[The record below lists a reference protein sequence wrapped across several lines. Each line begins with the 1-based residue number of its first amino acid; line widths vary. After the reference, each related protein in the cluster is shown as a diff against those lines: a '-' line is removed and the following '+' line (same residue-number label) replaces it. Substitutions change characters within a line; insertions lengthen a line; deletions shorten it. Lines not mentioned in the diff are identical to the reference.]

1 MARKK
6 KEDFDVVT
14 ASQTED
20 GTLVITTAAEFTEE
34 QLENVIKHAVATY
47 DPENKQY
54 ATYLKISA
62 SSETMTVDR
71 VDELARGLQSSL
83 TNVQTVNGVIQNYIN
98 KDDLFRMAYDAV
110 SKNVNTEFKCS
121 FKQFSG
127 QRNKRKQVD
136 NARLVIEDFN
146 EQINVRRILRSAI
159 PMTYAEGNYIMYLRC
174 KDENY
179 IVDYYPLGIAEISDY
194 LENGSPIVLINMS
207 KLKSGLSKSFLKDKK
222 NKALF
227 FEKQEDEVKNNY
239 PDEVYQAYKNNDTY
253 AKLDARRCGVVRIDN
268 MEHKYGVSPLFCAL
282 KPALMLETFD
292 LADRVNAKAKAK
304 KIVVQFLDP
313 VLLGPNG
320 DRKGYS
326 EQAVAHDNLMRAWKQ
341 NTVLVTTP
349 PYVKDI
355 KYVEPKT
362 EMTNIE
368 TVKQYR
374 SREMSALG
382 IGFMNSDGQQTV
394 STAKV
399 SFDQLIRTVNQIGE
413 QIEDILKRWYR
424 IRLEDAGIDAMFSP
438 EVKITSSEMMSID
451 TKMSYAQK
459 LYTIFNASADTAFNA
474 IGISAAE
481 EVQKRLQERE
491 DGYED
496 ALSPRQT
503 SYTASGGSTGG
514 GGDGS
519 SDKKTGR
526 PKGEETEKQIYD
538 QQRNEDS
545 K

>member
-174 KDENY
+174 KDKNY

-194 LENGSPIVLINMS
+194 LENGNPIVLINMS

-268 MEHKYGVSPLFCAL
+268 MERKYGVSPLFCAL

-459 LYTIFNASADTAFNA
+459 LYTIFNASADTAFDA
-474 IGISAAE
+474 IGLSAAE

-496 ALSPRQT
+496 ALAPRQT
-503 SYTASGGSTGG
+503 SYTASGGSGSS
-514 GGDGS
+514 GD

>member
-14 ASQTED
+14 ASQTDD
-20 GTLVITTAAEFTEE
+20 GTVVITTAAEFTEE

-71 VDELARGLQSSL
+71 VGELARGLQSSL

-194 LENGSPIVLINMS
+194 LENGNPIVLINMS

-268 MEHKYGVSPLFCAL
+268 MERKYGVSPLFCAL

-459 LYTIFNASADTAFNA
+459 LYTIFNASADTAFDA
-474 IGISAAE
+474 IGLSAAE

-496 ALSPRQT
+496 ALAPRQT
-503 SYTASGGSTGG
+503 SYTASGGSGSS
-514 GGDGS
+514 GD

>member
-14 ASQTED
+14 ASQTDD

-194 LENGSPIVLINMS
+194 LENGNPIVLINMS

-268 MEHKYGVSPLFCAL
+268 MERKYGVSPLFCAL

-459 LYTIFNASADTAFNA
+459 LYTIFNASADTAFDA
-474 IGISAAE
+474 IGLSAAE

-496 ALSPRQT
+496 ALAPRQT
-503 SYTASGGSTGG
+503 SYTASGGSGSS
-514 GGDGS
+514 GD

-526 PKGEETEKQIYD
+526 PKGEKTEKQIYD
-538 QQRNEDS
+538 QQRNEDG

>member
-110 SKNVNTEFKCS
+110 LKNVNTEFKCS

-194 LENGSPIVLINMS
+194 LENGNPIVLINMS

-268 MEHKYGVSPLFCAL
+268 MERKYGVSPLFCAL

-304 KIVVQFLDP
+304 KIIVQFLDP

-320 DRKGYS
+320 DRKRYS

-459 LYTIFNASADTAFNA
+459 LYTIFNASADTAFDA
-474 IGISAAE
+474 IGLSAAE

-496 ALSPRQT
+496 ALAPRQT
-503 SYTASGGSTGG
+503 SYTASGDS
-514 GGDGS
+514 GS
-519 SDKKTGR
+519 SGDNDKKTGR

>member
-194 LENGSPIVLINMS
+194 LENGNPIVLINMS

-268 MEHKYGVSPLFCAL
+268 MERKYGVSPLFCAL

-424 IRLEDAGIDAMFSP
+424 IRLEDVGIDAMFSP

-459 LYTIFNASADTAFNA
+459 LYTIFNASADTAFDA
-474 IGISAAE
+474 IGLSAAE

-496 ALSPRQT
+496 ALAPRQT
-503 SYTASGGSTGG
+503 SYTASGGSGSS
-514 GGDGS
+514 GD

>member
-83 TNVQTVNGVIQNYIN
+83 INVQTVNGVIQNYIN

-194 LENGSPIVLINMS
+194 LENGNPIVLINMS

-268 MEHKYGVSPLFCAL
+268 MERKYGVSPLFCAL

-304 KIVVQFLDP
+304 KIIVQFLDP

-320 DRKGYS
+320 DRKRYS

-459 LYTIFNASADTAFNA
+459 LYTIFNASADTAFDA
-474 IGISAAE
+474 IGLSAAE

-496 ALSPRQT
+496 VLAPRRT
-503 SYTASGGSTGG
+503 SYTASGDSGSS
-514 GGDGS
+514 GD

>member
-6 KEDFDVVT
+6 KEDFDVAT

-174 KDENY
+174 KDKNY

-194 LENGSPIVLINMS
+194 LENGNPIVLINMS

-268 MEHKYGVSPLFCAL
+268 MERKYGVSPLFCAL

-459 LYTIFNASADTAFNA
+459 LYTIFNASADTAFDA
-474 IGISAAE
+474 IGLSAAE

-496 ALSPRQT
+496 ALAPRQT
-503 SYTASGGSTGG
+503 SYTASGGSGSS
-514 GGDGS
+514 GD

-545 K
+545 M

>member
-194 LENGSPIVLINMS
+194 LENGNPIILINMS

-268 MEHKYGVSPLFCAL
+268 MERKYGVSPLFCAL

-326 EQAVAHDNLMRAWKQ
+326 GQAVAHDNLMRAWKQ

-459 LYTIFNASADTAFNA
+459 LYTIFNASADTAFDT
-474 IGISAAE
+474 IGLSAAE

-496 ALSPRQT
+496 ALAPRQT
-503 SYTASGGSTGG
+503 SYTASGGSGSS
-514 GGDGS
+514 GD

>member
-1 MARKK
+1 M
-6 KEDFDVVT
+6 
-14 ASQTED
+14 
-20 GTLVITTAAEFTEE
+20 
-34 QLENVIKHAVATY
+34 
-47 DPENKQY
+47 
-54 ATYLKISA
+54 
-62 SSETMTVDR
+62 
-71 VDELARGLQSSL
+71 
-83 TNVQTVNGVIQNYIN
+83 
-98 KDDLFRMAYDAV
+98 
-110 SKNVNTEFKCS
+110 
-121 FKQFSG
+121 
-127 QRNKRKQVD
+127 
-136 NARLVIEDFN
+136 
-146 EQINVRRILRSAI
+146 
-159 PMTYAEGNYIMYLRC
+159 
-174 KDENY
+174 
-179 IVDYYPLGIAEISDY
+179 
-194 LENGSPIVLINMS
+194 
-207 KLKSGLSKSFLKDKK
+207 
-222 NKALF
+222 
-227 FEKQEDEVKNNY
+227 
-239 PDEVYQAYKNNDTY
+239 
-253 AKLDARRCGVVRIDN
+253 
-268 MEHKYGVSPLFCAL
+268 
-282 KPALMLETFD
+282 
-292 LADRVNAKAKAK
+292 
-304 KIVVQFLDP
+304 
-313 VLLGPNG
+313 
-320 DRKGYS
+320 
-326 EQAVAHDNLMRAWKQ
+326 
-341 NTVLVTTP
+341 TTP

-459 LYTIFNASADTAFNA
+459 LYTIFNASADTAFDA
-474 IGISAAE
+474 IGLSAAE

-496 ALSPRQT
+496 ALAPRQT
-503 SYTASGGSTGG
+503 SYTASGGSGSS
-514 GGDGS
+514 GD

>member
-194 LENGSPIVLINMS
+194 LENGNPIVLINMS

-268 MEHKYGVSPLFCAL
+268 MERKYGVSPLFCAL

-424 IRLEDAGIDAMFSP
+424 LRLEDAGIDAMFSP

-459 LYTIFNASADTAFNA
+459 LYTIFNASADTAFA
-474 IGISAAE
+474 AMGLSAAE

-496 ALSPRQT
+496 ALAPRQT
-503 SYTASGGSTGG
+503 SYTASGSSGSSS
-514 GGDGS
+514 D

>member
-34 QLENVIKHAVATY
+34 QLENVVKHAVATY

-194 LENGSPIVLINMS
+194 LENGNPIALINMS

-268 MEHKYGVSPLFCAL
+268 MERKYGVSPLFCAL

-459 LYTIFNASADTAFNA
+459 LYTIFNASADTAFDA
-474 IGISAAE
+474 IGLSAAE

-496 ALSPRQT
+496 ALAPRQT
-503 SYTASGGSTGG
+503 SYTASGGSGSS
-514 GGDGS
+514 GD

>member
-14 ASQTED
+14 ASQTDD

-159 PMTYAEGNYIMYLRC
+159 PMTYAEGNYIMYLRY

-179 IVDYYPLGIAEISDY
+179 IVDYYPLGVAEISDY
-194 LENGSPIVLINMS
+194 LENGNPIVLINMS

-268 MEHKYGVSPLFCAL
+268 MERKYGVSPLFCAL

-292 LADRVNAKAKAK
+292 LADRVNTKAKAK

-313 VLLGPNG
+313 VLLGQNG

-459 LYTIFNASADTAFNA
+459 LYTIFNASADTAFDA
-474 IGISAAE
+474 IGLSAAE

-496 ALSPRQT
+496 ALAPRQT
-503 SYTASGGSTGG
+503 SYTASGGS
-514 GGDGS
+514 GS
-519 SDKKTGR
+519 SRDSDKKTGR

>member
-34 QLENVIKHAVATY
+34 QLENIIKHAVATY

-194 LENGSPIVLINMS
+194 LENGNPIVLINMS

-268 MEHKYGVSPLFCAL
+268 MERKYGVSPLFCAL

-459 LYTIFNASADTAFNA
+459 LYTIFNASADTAFDA
-474 IGISAAE
+474 IGLSAAE

-496 ALSPRQT
+496 ALAPRQT
-503 SYTASGGSTGG
+503 SYTASGGSGSS
-514 GGDGS
+514 GD